1 MQGLIFN
8 IRSFSVHDGPGIR
21 QTIFFK
27 GCPLNCLWCH
37 NPESRNSK
45 QEVWLKINT
54 ISEKNF
60 EEPETI
66 GRWVSTDD
74 LMSEILKDV
83 PFFEES
89 GGGVTLSGGEPL
101 AQAEFAKDLL
111 KICKEKGIHTAI
123 DTCGYG
129 RSEDM
134 RKIIPFTDLFLFD
147 MKIIDNQKHIEY
159 TGKSNELILSNLK
172 LLSAGNKKI
181 HIRIPLVEN
190 VTDSQKNLEEIRK
203 IIIDTRG
210 IERIDLLPYHFSA
223 RNKYERLKK
232 EYTKVSHEDY
242 PLEKALTIK
251 DFFQNSAPVLS
262 IGG

>member
-27 GCPLNCLWCH
+27 GCPLNCSWCH

-45 QEVWLKINT
+45 QEVWTKTNT
-54 ISEKNF
+54 LSEKKF
-60 EEPETI
+60 KESETI
-66 GRWVSTDD
+66 GRWVSVDD
-74 LMSEILKDV
+74 LMIEVLKDV

-101 AQAEFAKDLL
+101 AQVEFAKDLL

-123 DTCGYG
+123 DTCGYA
-129 RSEDM
+129 RSVDM
-134 RKIIPFTDLFLFD
+134 EKIVPFTDLFLFD
-147 MKIIDNQKHIEY
+147 LKIIDKKKHIEF

-190 VTDSQKNLEEIRK
+190 VTDLPENLEKIRK
-203 IIIDTRG
+203 IILSTRG
-210 IERIDLLPYHFSA
+210 IERVDLLPYHFSA

-232 EYTKVSHEDY
+232 EYVKVSKEDY
-242 PLEKALTIK
+242 PLEKALFIK
-251 DFFQNSAPVLS
+251 DFFHNSAPIVS

>member
-27 GCPLNCLWCH
+27 GCPLNCSWCH

-45 QEVWLKINT
+45 QEVWTKTNT
-54 ISEKNF
+54 LSEKKF
-60 EEPETI
+60 KESETI
-66 GRWVSTDD
+66 GRWVSVDD
-74 LMSEILKDV
+74 LMIEVLKDV

-101 AQAEFAKDLL
+101 AQADFTKELL

-123 DTCGYG
+123 DTSGYA
-129 RSEDM
+129 RSVDM
-134 RKIIPFTDLFLFD
+134 EKIIPFTDLFLFD
-147 MKIIDNQKHIEY
+147 LKIIDNQKHFEH
-159 TGKSNELILSNLK
+159 TGKGNELILNNLK
-172 LLSAGNKKI
+172 LLSAANKKI

-190 VTDSQKNLEEIRK
+190 VTDLPENLEAIKEI
-203 IIIDTRG
+203 ILNTRG

-232 EYTKVSHEDY
+232 EYTKVSKEEY
-242 PLEKALTIK
+242 PPEKAFLIK
-251 DFFQNSAPVLS
+251 DFFQNLTPVLS